1 MNYLY
6 ITIRN
11 NQLLDVAES
20 GILVDIF
27 IGCLDTYVG
36 VLLSDWISRGEL
48 NDPKNEF
55 FIKANPKVFH
65 NEE

>member
-1 MNYLY
+1 
-6 ITIRN
+6 
-11 NQLLDVAES
+11 VAES